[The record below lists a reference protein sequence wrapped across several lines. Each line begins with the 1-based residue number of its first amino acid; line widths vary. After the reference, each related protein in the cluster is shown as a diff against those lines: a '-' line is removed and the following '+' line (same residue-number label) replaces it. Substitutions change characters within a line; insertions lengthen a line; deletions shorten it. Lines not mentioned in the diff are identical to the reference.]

1 MTTDSV
7 LLCECVVVFSLRL
20 GFYRGN
26 FTEVIYGAESC
37 PDASEVRGDLTI
49 SS

>member
-7 LLCECVVVFSLRL
+7 LLGECVIVFSLRL

-26 FTEVIYGAESC
+26 FTKVIYGAESC
-37 PDASEVRGDLTI
+37 PDASEVRRDLIT